1 MKSRRIVIGGKI
13 YNGVDEMPEDVR
25 QKYEEIMRKFDQNQN
40 GIPDMLEG
48 GNLFAD
54 NNQNGMPDAFEELA
68 ALAVQS
74 KILASTN
81 IQVNGQTYE
90 SLDQLPPE
98 IRAKYEQAMSRLDAN
113 HNGVPDFMEVTV
125 NENSSSG
132 SGMADVITPQAN
144 PNPFPV
150 STFPAASSNPLPASP
165 VIEPVSTGNWG
176 AIIAG
181 IVLIGF
187 CLLITAAGVWYY
199 FLR

>member
-1 MKSRRIVIGGKI
+1 MKSKRIVIGGKT
-13 YNGVDEMPEDVR
+13 YNSVEEMPEDVR
-25 QKYEEIMRKFDQNQN
+25 QKYEEIMRRLDQNQN
-40 GIPDMLEG
+40 GIPDVLEG

-54 NNQNGMPDAFEELA
+54 NNQNGMPDAFEQLA
-68 ALAVQS
+68 ALAIQS
-74 KILASTN
+74 KMLSAQFT
-81 IQVNGQTYE
+81 VNGQTYE

-98 IRAKYEQAMSRLDAN
+98 LRAKYEQAMSRLDAN
-113 HNGVPDFMEVTV
+113 HNGIPDFREGTA
-125 NENSSSG
+125 NQAASS
-132 SGMADVITPQAN
+132 SGMADVISSQAN

-150 STFPAASSNPLPASP
+150 STFPAAASNPLPASP

-187 CLLITAAGVWYY
+187 CILVAAAGAWYF